1 MMQDQERQYSYRNV
15 LQAFNPTEM
24 ALIVQLK
31 RFFEWVNGDPGFR
44 NSIETNTV
52 SAENL
57 SRLRK
62 IGIHFDIDELSP
74 LWEKPEVITEMM
86 SGRGYPCL
94 DNASGPATDE
104 LKKYPLLH
112 LWFRYTSV
120 YNQNYN
126 GRNVHFRVPR
136 NPRFDLWR
144 LRRIASARNELGHFG
159 STIDHPIF
167 AFELSD
173 GCSVGCWFCA
183 FSTGKLKKYFDYNEN
198 RGLFTDVVNECV
210 ALFGKEETS
219 TALLY
224 YGTEPHDNPGYLDF
238 VKDYERI
245 TGSPVCTSTAVPT
258 DRDWVRALIAYY
270 RKGNHPWPRLSV
282 LTKKMLYDIH
292 DLYTPEELRDVELL
306 LQMKDQPREKVRGGR
321 ILEESEG
328 LRSVENGNFL
338 ESVVPQ
344 GSIACVTGFLINMV
358 NRTIHLISP
367 CYTSSLWPR
376 GYRVFD
382 EDSFTGAGD
391 FRHVMEGI
399 IERNMNEHPGGTSP
413 VRFRDDLQYRK
424 TGHGFDL
431 ISPNQVRNFTGG
443 DLHQPLGDLVAEGT
457 RTCDELINELM
468 ERHRRDPLSAMAVV
482 QDLFDNGFLDEARSL
497 RASREPAV
505 QVD

>member
-1 MMQDQERQYSYRNV
+1 MPDKERQYSYRNV
-15 LQAFNPTEM
+15 LKAFNPAEM

-44 NSIETNTV
+44 NSIETGTV
-52 SAENL
+52 SPENL
-57 SRLRK
+57 ARLKK
-62 IGIHFDIDELSP
+62 IGIHFDIDELAP
-74 LWEKPEVITEMM
+74 LWEKSEIFAKIMSATEH
-86 SGRGYPCL
+86 PCVGNISESL
-94 DNASGPATDE
+94 TNE
-104 LKKYPLLH
+104 LTKYPLLH

-126 GRNVHFRVPR
+126 GRNVDFRVPR
-136 NPRFDLWR
+136 NPPFDLWR
-144 LRRIASARNELGHFG
+144 LRRIASVRNELGHFG
-159 STIDHPIF
+159 SKIDHPIF

-183 FSTGKLKKYFDYNEN
+183 FSTGRLKKNFDYNEN
-198 RGLFTDVVNECV
+198 RGLFADIVNECV

-224 YGTEPHDNPGYLDF
+224 YGTEPHDNPNYLDF
-238 VKDYERI
+238 VKDYENI

-258 DRDWVRALIAYY
+258 DEAWIRELIAYY
-270 RKGNHPWPRLSV
+270 RKGNHPWPRMSV
-282 LTKKMLYDIH
+282 LTKKTLYDIH

-328 LRSVENGNFL
+328 LRGVENGNYL

-344 GSIACVTGFLINMV
+344 GSIACVTGFLVNLV

-367 CYTSSLWPR
+367 CYTSNLWPR
-376 GYRVFD
+376 GYRIFD
-382 EDSFTGAGD
+382 EDSFTDAGD
-391 FRHVMEGI
+391 FRKAMEGI
-399 IERNMNEHPGGTSP
+399 IARSMNDRPGGSSP
-413 VRFRDDLQYRK
+413 VRFRDDLHYRR
-424 TGHGFDL
+424 TSDGFDL

-443 DLHQPLGDLVAEGT
+443 NLHQPLGDLVSEGT
-457 RTCDELINELM
+457 HNCDDLINALM

-482 QDLFDNGFLDEARSL
+482 QDLFDNGFLDEVESARDC
-497 RASREPAV
+497 REPAAPV
-505 QVD
+505 V